1 MATRNPGRVRRISSH
16 RRAFTLIEASLA
28 TVIVGVGVL
37 ASIEAHTSFL
47 QKNAWSTNT
56 STATFLANELREMT
70 RRFPRHDKF
79 TGGLYFE
86 DPEEHTGFQGWGPE
100 PDEVLVDP
108 DTLAILGF
116 DFDDLDDFDGALF
129 GSATTDLPFTQ
140 RYDGPIDAFGQ
151 IINQTTWTGDLA
163 VDDEGENFSMTEW
176 SQLVRVEKVD
186 FNEYTTALADAA
198 YIEASGDDPE
208 IPVNAF
214 PLRVTVT
221 VLHQGPLD
229 DAATTVA
236 EVSWIAP
243 P

>member
-1 MATRNPGRVRRISSH
+1 MTNRIDGRTRRISSS
-16 RRAFTLIEASLA
+16 RRAFTLIETSLA

-56 STATFLANELREMT
+56 STATFLANEIREMT

-86 DPEEHTGFQGWGPE
+86 DPVNHTGFQGWGPE
-100 PDEVLVDP
+100 TNEVLIDE
-108 DTLAILGF
+108 DTAAILGF

-129 GSATTDLPFTQ
+129 GSATTALPFTQ

-163 VDDEGENFSMTEW
+163 VDEDGENFSLTEW

-186 FNEYTTALADAA
+186 FSNYTTVLPDATYTPA
-198 YIEASGDDPE
+198 AGGLPE
-208 IPVNAF
+208 IEVDQYPI
-214 PLRVTVT
+214 RVTVI

-229 DAATTVA
+229 AEATAVA
-236 EVSWIAP
+236 EVSWISP
-243 P
+243 N